1 MNLSCKSAFQ
11 SEVSYNYFCKVL
23 IKELGNR
30 DIKITFNKDGIVVI
44 SKDINVLNKIKK
56 MTQEFI
62 EKNSILNEREKMDY
76 LYSLVLNDSL
86 VDFNKLEDKRLLKF
100 WIIINK
106 RIINSYKKQKSVSLE
121 EVETTHTVALIE
133 NIKRERKLKKGIN
146 F

>member
-1 MNLSCKSAFQ
+1 MIINKSAFQ

-30 DIKITFNKDGIVVI
+30 DIKITFNKDGMVVI

-76 LYSLVLNDSL
+76 LYSLVLNDGL

-106 RIINSYKKQKSVSLE
+106 RIINSYKKQKSVSKDE
-121 EVETTHTVALIE
+121 IETTHTVALIE
-133 NIKRERKLKKGIN
+133 NIKRERKLKKEIN

>member
-1 MNLSCKSAFQ
+1 MIINKSAFQ
-11 SEVSYNYFCKVL
+11 NEVSYNYFCKVL

-30 DIKITFNKDGIVVI
+30 DIKITFNKDGMVVI

-56 MTQEFI
+56 MTQEFR

-106 RIINSYKKQKSVSLE
+106 RIINSYKKQKSVSKDE
-121 EVETTHTVALIE
+121 IETTHTVALIE
-133 NIKRERKLKKGIN
+133 NIKRERKLKKGIR
-146 F
+146 

>member
-1 MNLSCKSAFQ
+1 MIINKSAFQ

-30 DIKITFNKDGIVVI
+30 DIKITFNKDGMVII

-56 MTQEFI
+56 MTQEFR

-76 LYSLVLNDSL
+76 LYSLVLNDSS

-121 EVETTHTVALIE
+121 EVETIHTVALIE
-133 NIKRERKLKKGIN
+133 NIKRERKLKKEIN

>member
-1 MNLSCKSAFQ
+1 MIINKSTFQ
-11 SEVSYNYFCKVL
+11 SEVSYNYFRKVL

-44 SKDINVLNKIKK
+44 SKDINALNKIKK
-56 MTQEFI
+56 MTQEFR

>member
-1 MNLSCKSAFQ
+1 MIINKSAFQ
-11 SEVSYNYFCKVL
+11 NEVSYNYFCKVL

-30 DIKITFNKDGIVVI
+30 DIKITFNKDGMVVI

-56 MTQEFI
+56 MTQEFR

-76 LYSLVLNDSL
+76 LYSLVLNDSF

-106 RIINSYKKQKSVSLE
+106 RIINSYKKQKSVSKDE
-121 EVETTHTVALIE
+121 IETTHTVALIE

>member
-1 MNLSCKSAFQ
+1 MIINKSAFQ

-23 IKELGNR
+23 IKVLGNR
-30 DIKITFNKDGIVVI
+30 DIKITFNKDGMVII

-56 MTQEFI
+56 MTQEFR

-76 LYSLVLNDSL
+76 LYSLVLNDSS

-121 EVETTHTVALIE
+121 EVETIHTVALIE
-133 NIKRERKLKKGIN
+133 NIKRERKLKKEIN

>member
-1 MNLSCKSAFQ
+1 MIINKSAFQ

-44 SKDINVLNKIKK
+44 SKDINALNKIKK

-62 EKNSILNEREKMDY
+62 EKNSILNEREKMEY

>member
-1 MNLSCKSAFQ
+1 MIINKSTFQ

>member
-1 MNLSCKSAFQ
+1 MIINKSAFQ

>member
-1 MNLSCKSAFQ
+1 MIINKSAFK

-30 DIKITFNKDGIVVI
+30 DIKITFNKDGMVVI

-76 LYSLVLNDSL
+76 LYSLVLNDSS

-106 RIINSYKKQKSVSLE
+106 RIINSYKKQRSVSLE

-133 NIKRERKLKKGIN
+133 NIKRERKLKKEIN

>member
-1 MNLSCKSAFQ
+1 MIINKSAFQ

-44 SKDINVLNKIKK
+44 SKDINALNKIKK
-56 MTQEFI
+56 MTQEFR

-106 RIINSYKKQKSVSLE
+106 RIINSYNKQKSVSLE

>member
-1 MNLSCKSAFQ
+1 MIINKSTFQ
-11 SEVSYNYFCKVL
+11 SEVSYNYFCKIL

-44 SKDINVLNKIKK
+44 SKDINALNKIKK
-56 MTQEFI
+56 MTQKFI

>member
-1 MNLSCKSAFQ
+1 MIINKSAFQ

-44 SKDINVLNKIKK
+44 SKDINALNKIKK

>member
-1 MNLSCKSAFQ
+1 MIINKSAFQ
-11 SEVSYNYFCKVL
+11 NEVSYNYFCKVL
-23 IKELGNR
+23 IKGLGNS
-30 DIKITFNKDGIVVI
+30 DIKITFNKDGMVII

-56 MTQEFI
+56 MTQEFR

-76 LYSLVLNDSL
+76 LYSLVLNDSS

-106 RIINSYKKQKSVSLE
+106 RINNSYKKQKSVSLE

>member
-1 MNLSCKSAFQ
+1 MIINKSAFQ

-30 DIKITFNKDGIVVI
+30 DIKITFNKDGMVVI

-56 MTQEFI
+56 MTQEFG

>member
-1 MNLSCKSAFQ
+1 MIINKSAFQ
-11 SEVSYNYFCKVL
+11 NEVSYNYFCKVL
-23 IKELGNR
+23 IKELGNN
-30 DIKITFNKDGIVVI
+30 DIKITFNKDGMVII

-56 MTQEFI
+56 MTQEFR

-76 LYSLVLNDSL
+76 LYSLVLNDSS

>member
-1 MNLSCKSAFQ
+1 MIINKSAFQ

-44 SKDINVLNKIKK
+44 SKDINALNKIKK
-56 MTQEFI
+56 MTQEFR

-121 EVETTHTVALIE
+121 EVETKHTVALIE

>member
-1 MNLSCKSAFQ
+1 MIINKSAFQ
-11 SEVSYNYFCKVL
+11 NEVSYNYFCKVL
-23 IKELGNR
+23 IKGLGNS
-30 DIKITFNKDGIVVI
+30 DIKITFNKDGMVII

-56 MTQEFI
+56 MTQEFR

-76 LYSLVLNDSL
+76 LYSLVLNDSS

>member
-1 MNLSCKSAFQ
+1 MIINKSAFQ
-11 SEVSYNYFCKVL
+11 NEVSYNYFCKVL
-23 IKELGNR
+23 IKELGNN
-30 DIKITFNKDGIVVI
+30 DIKITFNKDGMVII

-56 MTQEFI
+56 MTQEFR

-76 LYSLVLNDSL
+76 LYSLVLNDSS

-121 EVETTHTVALIE
+121 EVETIHTVALIE

>member
-1 MNLSCKSAFQ
+1 MIINKSAFQ
-11 SEVSYNYFCKVL
+11 SEVSYNYFCKAL

-44 SKDINVLNKIKK
+44 SKDINALNKIKK

-133 NIKRERKLKKGIN
+133 NIKRERKLKKEIN

>member
-1 MNLSCKSAFQ
+1 MIINKSAFQ

-30 DIKITFNKDGIVVI
+30 DIKITFNKDGMIVI

-106 RIINSYKKQKSVSLE
+106 RIINSYKKQKSVSKDE
-121 EVETTHTVALIE
+121 IETTHTVALIE
-133 NIKRERKLKKGIN
+133 NIKRERKLKKEIN

>member
-106 RIINSYKKQKSVSLE
+106 RIIKSYKKQKSVSLE

>member
-1 MNLSCKSAFQ
+1 MIINKSTFQ
-11 SEVSYNYFCKVL
+11 SEVSYNYFCKIL

-44 SKDINVLNKIKK
+44 SKDINALNKIKK

-133 NIKRERKLKKGIN
+133 NIKRERKLKKRD
-146 F
+146 

>member
-1 MNLSCKSAFQ
+1 MIINKSAFQ

-62 EKNSILNEREKMDY
+62 EKNSILNELEKMDY